1 MNSARLLPVDKV
13 IHHASMYRN
22 ICGFDAFVRESTG
35 QIVLRTGTVG
45 AVELPS
51 ELGHR
56 VIAAL
61 AYPGPVIVHIDTPH
75 PVVTI
80 LTGPMPTH
88 LRSGASFAALSA
100 AGAVL
105 VPDGGEVVLPSPQDP
120 ARRWLPH
127 EPLDPYQPS
136 AEVVVTT
143 ISACW

>member
-1 MNSARLLPVDKV
+1 MNSPRVLLVDKV
-13 IHHASMYRN
+13 IHRASMYRN
-22 ICGFDAFVRESTG
+22 VCGFDAFVRESTS

-61 AYPGPVIVHIDTPH
+61 TWPGPVIVHTDTPE

-80 LTGPMPTH
+80 LTGPVPTH
-88 LRSGASFAALSA
+88 LRSGASFATLSA

-105 VPDGGEVVLPSPQDP
+105 VPDGDEVLLPSPRDP

-127 EPLDPYQPS
+127 EPLDPYRPS

-143 ISACW
+143 ISACR

>member
-1 MNSARLLPVDKV
+1 MNTTRLLPVDKV
-13 IHHASMYRN
+13 IHRASTYRN
-22 ICGFDAFVRESTG
+22 ACGFDAFVRESTS

-45 AVELPS
+45 AIELPS
-51 ELGHR
+51 EVGRR

-61 AYPGPVIVHIDTPH
+61 AWPGPVIVHTDTAQPTM
-75 PVVTI
+75 TI
-80 LTGPMPTH
+80 LTGPVPIH

-105 VPDGGEVVLPSPQDP
+105 VPDRDEVLLPSPRDP

-127 EPLDPYQPS
+127 EPLDPYRPT

-143 ISACW
+143 ISACR

>member
-1 MNSARLLPVDKV
+1 MNSTRLLPVDKV
-13 IHHASMYRN
+13 IHRARMYRN
-22 ICGFDAFVRESTG
+22 VCGFNAFVRESTS

-45 AVELPS
+45 AIELPS

-56 VIAAL
+56 VITAL
-61 AYPGPVIVHIDTPH
+61 TWPGPVIVHTDTPH

-80 LTGPMPTH
+80 LTGPVPTH
-88 LRSGASFAALSA
+88 LRHGASLAALTA

-105 VPDGGEVVLPSPQDP
+105 VPDGDEVVLPSPRDP

-127 EPLDPYQPS
+127 EPLDPYRPT

>member
-1 MNSARLLPVDKV
+1 MNSTRLLPVDKV
-13 IHHASMYRN
+13 IHRASMYRN
-22 ICGFDAFVRESTG
+22 ACGFDAFVRESTS

-45 AVELPS
+45 AIELPS

-61 AYPGPVIVHIDTPH
+61 TWPGPVIVHTDTPH

-80 LTGPMPTH
+80 LTGPVPNH
-88 LRSGASFAALSA
+88 LRHGVNFAALTA

-105 VPDGGEVVLPSPQDP
+105 LPDGDEVVLPSPRDP

-127 EPLDPYQPS
+127 EPLDPYRPT

-143 ISACW
+143 ISDCW